1 MGARVEEGLRCSL
14 HGVVKAGSRPR
25 IEGSARAAALPERLA
40 MREKDLV
47 SDLESLRQWMAIIE
61 TFYAR
66 VSGQQRRGADEL
78 LKYLFGAPWA

>member
-1 MGARVEEGLRCSL
+1 
-14 HGVVKAGSRPR
+14 
-25 IEGSARAAALPERLA
+25 